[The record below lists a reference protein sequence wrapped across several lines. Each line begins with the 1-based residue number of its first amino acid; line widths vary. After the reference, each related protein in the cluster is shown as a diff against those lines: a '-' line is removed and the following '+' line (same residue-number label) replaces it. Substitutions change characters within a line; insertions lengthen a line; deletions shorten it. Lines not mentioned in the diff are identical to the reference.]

1 MTARGVLNGSKNLV
15 GLYETQYWS
24 FERVEEKWKIHVL
37 QGSVVENANHSVYQE
52 TESQNEFKV
61 KLGTN
66 WDQVKCTY
74 NV

>member
-1 MTARGVLNGSKNLV
+1 MDPRISLDFMKLSIDHSK
-15 GLYETQYWS
+15 EWRS
-24 FERVEEKWKIHVL
+24 SEKYMSVL
-37 QGSVVENANHSVYQE
+37 QGSVVENANHSVYKE

>member
-1 MTARGVLNGSKNLV
+1 MDPRISLDFTKLSINHSK
-15 GLYETQYWS
+15 EWRS
-24 FERVEEKWKIHVL
+24 SEKYMSVL
-37 QGSVVENANHSVYQE
+37 QGSVVENANCSVYQE
-52 TESQNEFKV
+52 TESRNEFKV